1 MTAAIEAAAAPP
13 IAPPVAPPMGNPESY
28 APPVDEDAIVDEARI
43 GIEKLRTMSPDELR
57 AVIASRA
64 EMLNTVLRD
73 REERRAAI
81 QTARLAGKLYDIHHQ
96 RARRIYRQVNIGS
109 VIAAMLCTAY
119 IATSMV

>member
-13 IAPPVAPPMGNPESY
+13 IAPPIAPPMGDPESY
-28 APPVDEDAIVDEARI
+28 APPADEDAIVDEARI

-64 EMLNTVLRD
+64 EMLNTVLHD
-73 REERRAAI
+73 RLERRAAI
-81 QTARLAGKLYDIHHQ
+81 QTARLAGKLYDIRHQ